1 MKKTVFLFLVAAM
14 LFCFFS
20 CESAEA
26 PKNEISY
33 DHARNFQALNWDG
46 EVITLSDFIGKPIVL
61 NFWASW
67 YPPCKAELSDF
78 QKAYEEYD
86 EVEFVMLNLTDGS
99 KETVDTAKSFIAQNG
114 YTFPV
119 YFDTTFSAAYAY
131 SISSIPVTC
140 FIDAEG
146 NLVASRVGI
155 IDYKTLVS
163 GIKEITK

>member
-1 MKKTVFLFLVAAM
+1 MKKTVFIFLAAAM
-14 LFCFFS
+14 LFCFCS
-20 CESAEA
+20 CESSEA
-26 PKNEISY
+26 PENEISY
-33 DHARNFQALNWDG
+33 AHARNFQALDWDG
-46 EVITLSDFIGKPIVL
+46 KVITLSDYIGKPIVL

-67 YPPCKAELSDF
+67 CPPCKAELPDF
-78 QKAYEEYD
+78 QKAYEEYGN
-86 EVEFVMLNLTDGS
+86 VEFIMLNLTDGS
-99 KETVDTAKSFIAQNG
+99 KETVDTAKSFISQNE

-146 NLVASRVGI
+146 NLVASRVGM
-155 IDYKTLVS
+155 IDYETLVS